1 MCITETA
8 ENPKT
13 RRNSR
18 KKTEVGGGGE
28 TPYLER
34 NKDRVRINSDFSK
47 EITQAKRQGS
57 KYLVLKD
64 KKKTPT

>member
-1 MCITETA
+1 MHITETA

-28 TPYLER
+28 RNLLPGKER
-34 NKDRVRINSDFSK
+34 
-47 EITQAKRQGS
+47 G
-57 KYLVLKD
+57 
-64 KKKTPT
+64 